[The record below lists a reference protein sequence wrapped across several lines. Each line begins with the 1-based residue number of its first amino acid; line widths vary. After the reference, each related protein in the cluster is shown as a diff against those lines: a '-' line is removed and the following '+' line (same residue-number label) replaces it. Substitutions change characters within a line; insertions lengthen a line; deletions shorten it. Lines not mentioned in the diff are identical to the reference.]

1 MAQMTEDDI
10 YRTSTQYRLWSFTRE
25 SLASLRSTTNASA
38 ADGVR
43 AAIQSQ
49 HTGQNASDAA
59 KEGGNDKPS
68 GPVKEVDC
76 LTVEEEQRLVGF
88 YCVKAM
94 QFADFCEF
102 PTNVKVVKPPTT
114 GPLIRREADQKC
126 QATAV
131 QYLKRFYLYNS
142 PMTYHPKEMM
152 AAALFLS
159 TKTENHYTSL
169 RSFASKLKKTTPESV
184 VAPEFLLTQ
193 GLRFTFDV
201 RHPHRG
207 LEGGIM
213 ELLGLAQGKGQAGPG
228 IKKSSEQF
236 QKELLEIQ
244 PVREGSQKSRSA
256 DEVVRRIQVAHGKAK
271 DVGKSSA
278 LLTDAY
284 FLYTPSQIWL
294 SSLFLADEPLARFY
308 IDTKIPT
315 PSTLKPKLI
324 TTLQSCA
331 DLLRS
336 SASANP
342 GEAEIKALTK
352 IDKKLF
358 KCRNPE
364 KVDLVGI
371 NKAQK
376 RDSGGT
382 GGNGLDEK
390 VVKKRR
396 LEREKSEKEVE
407 DIFGPTLAKEP
418 K

>member
-1 MAQMTEDDI
+1 MTEDDI
-10 YRTSTQYRLWSFTRE
+10 YRTSTQYRLWSFSRG
-25 SLASLRSTTNASA
+25 SIASLRSTTNASA
-38 ADGVR
+38 ANGVR

-49 HTGQNASDAA
+49 HASQARSDTA
-59 KEGGNDKPS
+59 KQESNEKPS
-68 GPVKEVDC
+68 DPGKEVDC
-76 LTVEEEQRLVGF
+76 LTVEEEQKLVGF

-102 PTNVKVVKPPTT
+102 PTNVK
-114 GPLIRREADQKC
+114 
-126 QATAV
+126 ATAV

-152 AAALFLS
+152 PAALFLS

-169 RSFASKLKKTTPESV
+169 KIFASKLPKTTPESV

-213 ELLGLAQGKGQAGPG
+213 ELLGLAQGMGQAISG
-228 IKKSSEQF
+228 IPKSSEQL
-236 QKELLEIQ
+236 QKEMVDIQ
-244 PVREGSQKSRSA
+244 AAKEGSKKSRSA
-256 DEVVRRIQVAHGKAK
+256 DEVIRRIQVAHGKAK
-271 DVGKSSA
+271 EVGKSSA
-278 LLTDAY
+278 LLTDVY

-315 PSTLKPKLI
+315 PSIIKPKLI

-331 DLLRS
+331 ELLRS

-342 GEAEIKALTK
+342 GEAEMKALTK

-358 KCRNPE
+358 KCRNPD
-364 KVDLVGI
+364 KVDIVGI

-376 RDSGGT
+376 RDSEGT

-390 VVKKRR
+390 VIKKRK
-396 LEREKSEKEVE
+396 LEREKSEKEAE